1 MDKEAQT
8 SFIPKKSLS
17 EERIQSSQPV
27 SLTVFIGTIIFFASI
42 AAAAGAYF
50 YHAVLVKRVD
60 DMSNQLELAK
70 SRFEPSL
77 INDLQTLDRRIN
89 GSDQLLAGHTI
100 VSPLLDSLQALT
112 LKTIRY
118 TKFDYDI
125 GKSDTTLG
133 TDVVVNMDGQSASGY
148 TPIALQA
155 DVFSQNKYIKDP
167 VFSSLTIDPF
177 GKVNFHLTFSVDRS
191 FVSYQEMINRQAGI
205 PQAPE
210 NTIITVPAEPILSPA
225 QPSPALPTNSTTTN

>member
-77 INDLQTLDRRIN
+77 ISDLQTLDRRIQ
-89 GSDQLLAGHTI
+89 GADQLLAGHMI
-100 VSPLLDSLQALT
+100 VSPLFDSLQALT

-118 TKFDYDI
+118 TKFEYDI
-125 GKSDTTLG
+125 GKPDNLLSDDITI
-133 TDVVVNMDGQSASGY
+133 DIDGQSASGY

-167 VFSSLTIDPF
+167 VFSNLTIDPF
-177 GKVNFHLTFSVDRS
+177 GKVNFHLTFSVDKS

-205 PQAPE
+205 PESPE
-210 NTIITVPAEPILSPA
+210 NTIITVPTEPILSPVA
-225 QPSPALPTNSTTTN
+225 PPALPTNSTTTN

>member
-1 MDKEAQT
+1 
-8 SFIPKKSLS
+8 
-17 EERIQSSQPV
+17 
-27 SLTVFIGTIIFFASI
+27 
-42 AAAAGAYF
+42 
-50 YHAVLVKRVD
+50 
-60 DMSNQLELAK
+60 MSNQLELAK

>member
-77 INDLQTLDRRIN
+77 ISDLQTLDRRIQ
-89 GSDQLLAGHTI
+89 GADQLLAGHMI
-100 VSPLLDSLQALT
+100 VSPLFDSLQALT

-118 TKFDYDI
+118 TKFEYDI
-125 GKSDTTLG
+125 GKPDNLLSNDITI
-133 TDVVVNMDGQSASGY
+133 DIDGQSASGY

-167 VFSSLTIDPF
+167 VFSNLTIDPF
-177 GKVNFHLTFSVDRS
+177 GKVNFHLTFSVDKS

-205 PQAPE
+205 PESSE
-210 NTIITVPAEPILSPA
+210 NTIITVPTEPILSPVV
-225 QPSPALPTNSTTTN
+225 PPALPTNSTTTN

>member
-77 INDLQTLDRRIN
+77 ISDLQTLDRRIQ
-89 GSDQLLAGHTI
+89 GADQLLAGHMI
-100 VSPLLDSLQALT
+100 VSPLFDSLQALT

-118 TKFDYDI
+118 TKFEYDI
-125 GKSDTTLG
+125 GKPDNLLSADITV
-133 TDVVVNMDGQSASGY
+133 DIDGQSASGY

-167 VFSSLTIDPF
+167 VFSNLTIDPF
-177 GKVNFHLTFSVDRS
+177 GKVNFHLTFSVDKS
-191 FVSYQEMINRQAGI
+191 FVSYQEMINRQAGM
-205 PQAPE
+205 PESPE
-210 NTIITVPAEPILSPA
+210 NTIITVPTEPILSPVV
-225 QPSPALPTNSTTTN
+225 PPALPTNSTTTN